1 MVGAEGT
8 SQKRVS
14 ASGNQYLS
22 RVVSFTKFMTAE
34 DRPDSAGTFK
44 AFAIAEGILLIIL
57 GVLALIFPVLASVW
71 VTGVIAVVFLVGGVV
86 GWISNLARS
95 KRMGRWICFW
105 RLVVSTLF
113 IVAGASMI
121 SNFRSPAD
129 AAEQVAT
136 LSLAIGIVFLV
147 EGVVAFFNGLS
158 HSNRPGAGWAI
169 ANGLI
174 TFILGLLIVTLKF
187 WGLLWV
193 LGVLVGI
200 SFLFSGIDLIALSS
214 TIHNDQEPPAAALSA
229 RSQRLSTSERK
240 GPSFSLG
247 PCLCLDPAQSP
258 PLQP

>member
-1 MVGAEGT
+1 
-8 SQKRVS
+8 
-14 ASGNQYLS
+14 
-22 RVVSFTKFMTAE
+22 MTAD
-34 DRPDSAGTFK
+34 DRSDSVGTFK

-57 GVLALIFPVLASVW
+57 GVLALVFPVIASVW
-71 VTGVIAVVFLVGGVV
+71 ATGVIAVVFLVGGVV

-169 ANGLI
+169 ANGVV

-214 TIHNDQEPPAAALSA
+214 TIHNDQEPPAAA
-229 RSQRLSTSERK
+229 
-240 GPSFSLG
+240 
-247 PCLCLDPAQSP
+247 
-258 PLQP
+258 

>member
-1 MVGAEGT
+1 MGE
-8 SQKRVS
+8 SIPFES
-14 ASGNQYLS
+14 CLFS
-22 RVVSFTKFMTAE
+22 KFMTMD
-34 DRPDSAGTFK
+34 DRPDSLGTFK

-57 GVLALIFPVLASVW
+57 GIIALIFPVLASVW

-129 AAEQVAT
+129 AAGQVAA

-169 ANGLI
+169 ANGVI

-214 TIHNDQEPPAAALSA
+214 TIPKDQDPPAAA
-229 RSQRLSTSERK
+229 
-240 GPSFSLG
+240 
-247 PCLCLDPAQSP
+247 
-258 PLQP
+258 

>member
-1 MVGAEGT
+1 MELKVRAEET
-8 SQKRVS
+8 SQNQFN

-22 RVVSFTKFMTAE
+22 RVVLVAKLMAAD
-34 DRPDSAGTFK
+34 DRPDSAGRFK

-57 GVLALIFPVLASVW
+57 GFLALIFPVMASVW
-71 VTGVIAVVFLVGGVV
+71 VTGVISVVFLVGGVV

-158 HSNRPGAGWAI
+158 HSSRPGAGWAV
-169 ANGLI
+169 ANGVI
-174 TFILGLLIVTLKF
+174 TFILGLLIVTLNS
-187 WGLLWV
+187 WNLVWV
-193 LGVLVGI
+193 LGMLVGI
-200 SFLFSGIDLIALSS
+200 SLLFSGIDLIAFSS
-214 TIHNDQEPPAAALSA
+214 TIHNDQDPPAAA
-229 RSQRLSTSERK
+229 
-240 GPSFSLG
+240 
-247 PCLCLDPAQSP
+247 
-258 PLQP
+258 

>member
-1 MVGAEGT
+1 
-8 SQKRVS
+8 
-14 ASGNQYLS
+14 
-22 RVVSFTKFMTAE
+22 MTAD
-34 DRPDSAGTFK
+34 DRPDSLGTFK
-44 AFAIAEGILLIIL
+44 AFAIAEGILLMIL
-57 GVLALIFPVLASVW
+57 GVLALVFPVLASVW

-158 HSNRPGAGWAI
+158 HSNRPGAGWAV
-169 ANGLI
+169 ANGVI

-200 SFLFSGIDLIALSS
+200 SFLLSGIELIALSS
-214 TIHNDQEPPAAALSA
+214 AIHNDQDPPAAA
-229 RSQRLSTSERK
+229 
-240 GPSFSLG
+240 
-247 PCLCLDPAQSP
+247 
-258 PLQP
+258 

>member
-1 MVGAEGT
+1 MACLSRLELRVGAEGT
-8 SQKRVS
+8 SQNRVS

-22 RVVSFTKFMTAE
+22 RVVSVTQFMTAD
-34 DRPDSAGTFK
+34 DRPDSVGTFK

-57 GVLALIFPVLASVW
+57 GVLSLIFPVIASVW

-136 LSLAIGIVFLV
+136 LSLAIGIVFL
-147 EGVVAFFNGLS
+147 
-158 HSNRPGAGWAI
+158 
-169 ANGLI
+169 
-174 TFILGLLIVTLKF
+174 
-187 WGLLWV
+187 
-193 LGVLVGI
+193 
-200 SFLFSGIDLIALSS
+200 
-214 TIHNDQEPPAAALSA
+214 
-229 RSQRLSTSERK
+229 
-240 GPSFSLG
+240 
-247 PCLCLDPAQSP
+247 
-258 PLQP
+258 

>member
-1 MVGAEGT
+1 
-8 SQKRVS
+8 
-14 ASGNQYLS
+14 
-22 RVVSFTKFMTAE
+22 MTAE
-34 DRPDSAGTFK
+34 DHPDSAGTFK

-57 GVLALIFPVLASVW
+57 GVIALIFPVIASVW

-158 HSNRPGAGWAI
+158 HSSRPGAGWAV
-169 ANGLI
+169 ANGVI

-214 TIHNDQEPPAAALSA
+214 TIHNDQDPPAAA
-229 RSQRLSTSERK
+229 
-240 GPSFSLG
+240 
-247 PCLCLDPAQSP
+247 
-258 PLQP
+258 

>member
-1 MVGAEGT
+1 
-8 SQKRVS
+8 
-14 ASGNQYLS
+14 
-22 RVVSFTKFMTAE
+22 MTAD
-34 DRPDSAGTFK
+34 DRPDSLGTFK

-57 GVLALIFPVLASVW
+57 GVLALVFPVLASVW

-158 HSNRPGAGWAI
+158 HSNRPGAGWAV
-169 ANGLI
+169 ANGVI

-214 TIHNDQEPPAAALSA
+214 TIHNNDQDPPAAA
-229 RSQRLSTSERK
+229 
-240 GPSFSLG
+240 
-247 PCLCLDPAQSP
+247 
-258 PLQP
+258 

>member
-1 MVGAEGT
+1 MELRIRAEGT
-8 SQKRVS
+8 SQNQVNR
-14 ASGNQYLS
+14 GRNQYLS
-22 RVVSFTKFMTAE
+22 GVVFETQVMPID
-34 DRPDSAGTFK
+34 DRPDSVGMLK
-44 AFAIAEGILLIIL
+44 AFAISEGILLIIL
-57 GVLALIFPVLASVW
+57 GLLALIFPVIASVW

-129 AAEQVAT
+129 AAGQVAA

-147 EGVVAFFNGLS
+147 EGAVAFFNGLS
-158 HSNRPGAGWAI
+158 HSKRPGAGWAI
-169 ANGLI
+169 ANGVV

-214 TIHNDQEPPAAALSA
+214 TIHNDQDPPAAA
-229 RSQRLSTSERK
+229 
-240 GPSFSLG
+240 
-247 PCLCLDPAQSP
+247 
-258 PLQP
+258 